1 MLHFDLQVLNKT
13 ANIKSEAVDDT
24 ESNAQTPTAN
34 HVHDQTTGNFN
45 TDQPTDNYTTH
56 NLQQTQSTNQTI
68 PQFYQYQQQPIVTTM
83 QAATYF
89 HYPSREQQLSPEST
103 MYQMTEYSNVTN
115 VNGGWT
121 GAGSTMH
128 QNHITPTY
136 HIPQPQYAA
145 AALNMPLNSSFHP
158 PATTIYN
165 QQMPT
170 ADVQSKV
177 VYSATQQSAP
187 PPPLRSK
194 SVPDLL
200 KELNAEVEVSE
211 DKRVRNTSQ
220 SRVKRN
226 VDGNANSKGE

>member
-1 MLHFDLQVLNKT
+1 MP
-13 ANIKSEAVDDT
+13 VDDT

-34 HVHDQTTGNFN
+34 HIHDQTTGNFP
-45 TDQPTDNYTTH
+45 TDQPTDNYATH
-56 NLQQTQSTNQTI
+56 TLQQSTQQLTQSPNQTI
-68 PQFYQYQQQPIVTTM
+68 PQFYQYQQQPTVTTL

-121 GAGSTMH
+121 AAGSAMH
-128 QNHITPTY
+128 QNHITPSY
-136 HIPQPQYAA
+136 HIPQAQYAS
-145 AALNMPLNSSFHP
+145 ALNMPLNSFQ

-165 QQMPT
+165 QQMLA
-170 ADVQSKV
+170 ADVQAKV

-187 PPPLRSK
+187 PPLRSK
-194 SVPDLL
+194 SVPDIV

-211 DKRVRNTSQ
+211 DKRVRNKSQ

-226 VDGNANSKGE
+226 VDGNANSKGKV